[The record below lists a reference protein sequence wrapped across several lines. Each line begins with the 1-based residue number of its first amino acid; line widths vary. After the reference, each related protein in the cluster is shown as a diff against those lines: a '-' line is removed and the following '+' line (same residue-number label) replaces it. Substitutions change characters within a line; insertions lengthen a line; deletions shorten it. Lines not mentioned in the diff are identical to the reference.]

1 MDYEK
6 AYKES
11 FGVAQ
16 CLHEAGDT
24 TTKKQMERLFP
35 QLAESDDYR
44 NWKKVKRAIRI
55 FFTNPT
61 ESNELL
67 AWLEKQKEQKP
78 VECIDFDNEF
88 ENQVSHLLAS
98 ILNGEHEYNEG
109 FVKYAAQSLLGY
121 AKSEMKPDEWDKRE
135 KLFTKALQ
143 TANAQIGQLFEE
155 NKKLKE
161 QKPANDKTFEEWIDD
176 WWKHNKVNNPDSYD
190 NGDEIQFDE
199 WGFKTFC
206 RRIRNMYQHKPAKW
220 SDEDSRMLSDI
231 AGYISGVGSSSGIT
245 KRERVDFLSELPK
258 RFNLQP
264 KQEWSEEDK
273 INLNG
278 CICSLHQYGYMAYAD
293 FLKHIPER
301 FSLHPRQEWS
311 EEDMN
316 AINAAATI
324 VEGKGLKD
332 IANRLKS
339 IRPQSHWKP
348 SKEQMKALYSAL
360 NDAISL
366 YSNEIS
372 PSYEEISR
380 MHFDVLESLYNDLKK
395 L

>member
-35 QLAESDDYR
+35 QLVESDDYR

-67 AWLEKQKEQKP
+67 AWLEKQKEQKQ

-88 ENQVSHLLAS
+88 ENQVSHLFAS

-121 AKSEMKPDEWDKRE
+121 AKNEMKPDEWDKRE

-143 TANAQIGQLFEE
+143 TANTQIGQLFEE

-161 QKPANDKTFEEWIDD
+161 QKPAEW
-176 WWKHNKVNNPDSYD
+176 S
-190 NGDEIQFDE
+190 E
-199 WGFKTFC
+199 
-206 RRIRNMYQHKPAKW
+206 
-220 SDEDSRMLSDI
+220 EDSRMLSDI

-245 KRERVDFLSELPK
+245 KRERVDFLYGLPK

-273 INLNG
+273 RCFDEAIESLENLNFDG
-278 CICSLHQYGYMAYAD
+278 QASNLKILRD
-293 FLKHIPER
+293 FRKPL
-301 FSLHPRQEWS
+301 
-311 EEDMN
+311 N
-316 AINAAATI
+316 T
-324 VEGKGLKD
+324 
-332 IANRLKS
+332 
-339 IRPQSHWKP
+339 WKP

-366 YSNEIS
+366 YSDEIS